1 MDTGNQVLAFSWDL
15 NSEIFTLESKRH
27 AIPLDCQAS
36 FAWILGIRLW
46 SSCLCGNH
54 FPGRFVL
61 SINNYSYKYQ
71 DDTRKRTK
79 GTGSYF

>member
-36 FAWILGIRLW
+36 FAW
-46 SSCLCGNH
+46 

-71 DDTRKRTK
+71 DNTRKRTK